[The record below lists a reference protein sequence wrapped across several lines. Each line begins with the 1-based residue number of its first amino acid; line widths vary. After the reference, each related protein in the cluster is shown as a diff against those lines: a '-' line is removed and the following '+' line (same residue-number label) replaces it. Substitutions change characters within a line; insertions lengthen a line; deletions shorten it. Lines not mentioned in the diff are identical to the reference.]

1 MAREMFLFRRMV
13 PLAIGYQVAP
23 LFPRGV
29 SCGFCACLP
38 LEGYRDWESEDGIAF
53 LSASGV

>member
-29 SCGFCACLP
+29 SCGFC
-38 LEGYRDWESEDGIAF
+38 GIGNGKATTG
-53 LSASGV
+53 LRIASLMCRVDQP